1 MWRLLD
7 RDLLER
13 EYCVD
18 ESVVCTIGFVCKMSS
33 FNVLYFTIL
42 RQFPNSVYG
51 RFSPGKSFDSFVGN
65 RLVNLS

>member
-1 MWRLLD
+1 VWRLLD

-42 RQFPNSVYG
+42 RQFPEFCIWKVQS
-51 RFSPGKSFDSFVGN
+51 GN
-65 RLVNLS
+65 VI

>member
-1 MWRLLD
+1 MVWRLLD

-18 ESVVCTIGFVCKMSS
+18 EIVVCTIGFVCKMSS

-42 RQFPNSVYG
+42 RQIPEFCIWKVQS
-51 RFSPGKSFDSFVGN
+51 GN
-65 RLVNLS
+65 VI